1 MFNIYK
7 NRMND
12 FGVSNTTTD
21 VTNVGPLSQQLSVP
35 GPSIL
40 TIDGS
45 APTQVPITFA
55 DLKQASLSGVI
66 VRPFPSGGSTSDFTL
81 NKKPGAADGSVANA
95 LISEFN
101 LRSEASSVILK
112 FHNPAVLGGTV
123 RLTSD
128 DVTLSIQTNPINLF
142 TAGNSPGETHVLM
155 TINVTVPT
163 ILAFQ
168 RHTTPYVIP

>member
-1 MFNIYK
+1 MT
-7 NRMND
+7 D

-35 GPSIL
+35 GPSVL
-40 TIDGS
+40 TIDTS

-66 VRPFPSGGSTSDFTL
+66 IRALPFGGSTSDFTL
-81 NKKPGAADGSVANA
+81 NNIPGAAAGNLTSA
-95 LISEFN
+95 LFSEFN
-101 LRSEASSVILK
+101 LPTLFSSVILK
-112 FHNPAVLGGTV
+112 FHAPATVGGTV

-128 DVTLSIQTNPINLF
+128 NASLSIQANPIDLF
-142 TAGNSPGETHVLM
+142 TAGNSPGETHVMM
-155 TINVTVPT
+155 TRVLSLPISLT
-163 ILAFQ
+163 FQ